1 MKSAISI
8 QSVRQPLRT
17 FLIVGLDATAAAV
30 SLVAAIYLRV
40 GQPRTSMVLSEVPW
54 AASLFAV
61 TAAVTFYLFG
71 LHRRIWRFSSLG
83 DLVAVAQAGTVAI
96 LAFALIL
103 LATGSIAWMPRS
115 IPVIQWLVLVA
126 LMGGMRMARRMGG
139 EFMSGSV
146 NPPQPAGPPRRAARN
161 ALVLGPGDDVDILLR
176 HLESNPLSGF
186 RPVGIIGDL
195 GIHRQTRIRGV
206 PILGAYGELARVVER
221 LEAEGR
227 RPECLVFAGT
237 VDRLRGAAMA
247 NIVSDAQLLGLEVAY
262 SPGFAAYGEDAERAP
277 DFRYV
282 NVADLLG
289 RPQSTL
295 DVTAVGAAI
304 AGRCVMV
311 TGAGGTIGRELA
323 RQVAGFRPGKLIL
336 LDANEFNL
344 YEIDL
349 EMGENY
355 PDVVRAP
362 VLCSIRQR
370 QQLMRVFELHHPE
383 LVFHA
388 AALKHVPLVEGHL
401 SAGIQTNVLGTRN
414 VADAAHR
421 YGARAMIQ
429 VSTDKAVNPVGF
441 MGVTKRLGE
450 LYAQALDLNGV
461 GDPDAP
467 RFMTVRFGNVLG
479 SSGSLIPLFQRQLSR
494 GGPLT
499 VTHPDIERFF
509 MTVHEAVQ
517 LVLHSAACG
526 LAPDA
531 ERGRIFVLDMGQPVR
546 IMDVARRMIRLA
558 GFEPEVDVGIEIV
571 GLRPGEKLYEE
582 LFDSIEQRQ
591 PSSIPGV
598 FEAAPKAVPLDQ
610 LDLAFQ
616 QLELAS
622 VAGDDRACR
631 AIANEVLRQRED
643 EPIEAMEIGAIEIAA
658 NDRPVRDLILS
669 QAS

>member
-1 MKSAISI
+1 MKTTVSI
-8 QSVRQPLRT
+8 QAVRQPLRT
-17 FLIVGLDATAAAV
+17 LLIIGLDTTAAAF
-30 SLVAAIYLRV
+30 SLVAAIDLRV
-40 GQPRTSMVLSEVPW
+40 GAPRTSIVLAEAPW
-54 AASLFAV
+54 AVSVFAA
-61 TAAVTFYLFG
+61 TAAATFYLFG
-71 LHRRIWRFSSLG
+71 LHRRIWRFASLG
-83 DLVAVAQAGTVAI
+83 DLLAIAQAVTVSI
-96 LAFALIL
+96 LAFSLIL
-103 LATGSIAWMPRS
+103 LATGSIGWMPRS
-115 IPVIQWLVLVA
+115 IPVIQWLLLVMLLGA
-126 LMGGMRMARRMGG
+126 MRMARRMGG

-146 NPPQPAGPPRRAARN
+146 KPPQPTKSTRRGSRN
-161 ALVLGPGDDVDILLR
+161 ALVLGPGDDVDVLLR
-176 HLESNPLSGF
+176 RLEADSQSGF

-227 RPECLVFAGT
+227 RPECLVFAGS
-237 VDRLRGAAMA
+237 VDRMRGAAMA
-247 NIVSDAQLLGLEVAY
+247 NIVSGAQLLGLEVAY
-262 SPGFAAYGEDAERAP
+262 SSGFTAYGDDADRAP
-277 DFRYV
+277 DFRFI

-295 DVTAVGAAI
+295 DATPVGAAI

-311 TGAGGTIGRELA
+311 TGAGGTIGRELV

-344 YEIDL
+344 YEVDL
-349 EMGENY
+349 EMRENY
-355 PDVVRAP
+355 PDVPRAP

-370 QQLMRVFELHHPE
+370 QQLMRVFDLHRPE

-414 VADAAHR
+414 VADAAQR

-441 MGVTKRLGE
+441 MGMTKRLGE
-450 LYAQALDLNGV
+450 LYAQALDLNGA
-461 GDPDAP
+461 GDPAAP

-479 SSGSLIPLFQRQLSR
+479 SSGSLIPLFQRQLGR

-526 LAPDA
+526 LDARA
-531 ERGRIFVLDMGQPVR
+531 ERGRIFVLDMGKPVR
-546 IMDVARRMIRLA
+546 IIDIARRMIRLA
-558 GFEPEVDVGIEIV
+558 GFEPEVDVAIEIT

-582 LFDSIEQRQ
+582 LFDAIETRQ
-591 PSSIPGV
+591 PASIPGV
-598 FEAAPKAVPLDQ
+598 FEAEPKAVPLAQ
-610 LDLAFQ
+610 LDQAFQ
-616 QLELAS
+616 LLEAAS
-622 VAGDDRACR
+622 AAGDDRTCR
-631 AIANEVLRQRED
+631 AIADDVLRQRED
-643 EPIEAMEIGAIEIAA
+643 EPIVAIEIAA
-658 NDRPVRDLILS
+658 NDRPVHELILS
-669 QAS
+669 QAG